1 MYFGIDNSYQN
12 MLYYKNNKE
21 NTMAQLNTTEQIL
34 QYALEQQGITQQES
48 VGGSLYCEMID
59 ADQAEW
65 FRKDLQEK
73 VSMDTEVKMYALGK
87 GVNRNR
93 QEYVYD
99 FVPKA
104 EPIPPEIEHMVE
116 LEAEIARGK

>member
-1 MYFGIDNSYQN
+1 
-12 MLYYKNNKE
+12 
-21 NTMAQLNTTEQIL
+21 MAQLNTTEQIL
-34 QYALEQQGITQQES
+34 QYAREQQGITQQES

-59 ADQAEW
+59 RDQAEW

-73 VSMDTEVKMYALGK
+73 VNSNTEVKMYALGK
-87 GVNRNR
+87 GINRDR

-99 FVPKA
+99 FVPKTQT
-104 EPIPPEIEHMVE
+104 EIPAEIEHMVE

>member
-1 MYFGIDNSYQN
+1 
-12 MLYYKNNKE
+12 
-21 NTMAQLNTTEQIL
+21 MAQLNTSEDIL
-34 QYALEQQGITQQES
+34 QYARAQSGITQQDT

-73 VSMDTEVKMYALGK
+73 VSMNTEVKMYALGK
-87 GVNRNR
+87 GVNRDR

-104 EPIPPEIEHMVE
+104 EPVPPEVEHQIE
-116 LEAEIARGK
+116 LEAEIQRGK

>member
-1 MYFGIDNSYQN
+1 
-12 MLYYKNNKE
+12 
-21 NTMAQLNTTEQIL
+21 MAPLNTTEDIL
-34 QYALEQQGITQQES
+34 QYAKAQSGITQQDI

-73 VSMDTEVKMYALGK
+73 VTQNTEVKMYALGK
-87 GVNRNR
+87 GINRDR

-99 FVPKA
+99 FVPKK
-104 EPIPPEIEHMVE
+104 ELEIPPEVEHQIELM
-116 LEAEIARGK
+116 AEIARGK

>member
-1 MYFGIDNSYQN
+1 
-12 MLYYKNNKE
+12 
-21 NTMAQLNTTEQIL
+21 MAQLNTTEDIL
-34 QYALEQQGITQQES
+34 QYAKEQSGITQQDM

-73 VSMDTEVKMYALGK
+73 VSMNTEVKMYALGK
-87 GVNRNR
+87 GVNRDR

-99 FVPKA
+99 FVPKT
-104 EPIPPEIEHMVE
+104 EPIPDEIEHMVE

>member
-1 MYFGIDNSYQN
+1 
-12 MLYYKNNKE
+12 
-21 NTMAQLNTTEQIL
+21 MAQLNTTQDIL
-34 QYALEQQGITQQES
+34 QHAKAQPGITQQDM

-73 VSMDTEVKMYALGK
+73 VTMNTEVKMYALGR
-87 GVNRNR
+87 GINRDR

-104 EPIPPEIEHMVE
+104 EPIPPEVEHMID

>member
-1 MYFGIDNSYQN
+1 
-12 MLYYKNNKE
+12 
-21 NTMAQLNTTEQIL
+21 MAQLNTTEDIL
-34 QYALEQQGITQQES
+34 QHALAQSGIQQQES

-59 ADQAEW
+59 RDQAEW

-73 VSMDTEVKMYALGK
+73 VNSNTEVKMYALGK

-93 QEYVYD
+93 VEYVYD
-99 FVPKA
+99 FVPKT
-104 EPIPPEIEHMVE
+104 EQIPDEIEHMVE

>member
-1 MYFGIDNSYQN
+1 
-12 MLYYKNNKE
+12 
-21 NTMAQLNTTEQIL
+21 MAQLNTTQDIL
-34 QYALEQQGITQQES
+34 QYAKAQSGITQQDI

-73 VSMDTEVKMYALGK
+73 VTQDTEVKMYALGK
-87 GVNRNR
+87 GINRNR
-93 QEYVYD
+93 VEYVYD
-99 FVPKA
+99 FVPKTQTEIPA
-104 EPIPPEIEHMVE
+104 EVEQMIE

>member
-1 MYFGIDNSYQN
+1 
-12 MLYYKNNKE
+12 
-21 NTMAQLNTTEQIL
+21 MAQLNTTEDIL
-34 QYALEQQGITQQES
+34 QHAKAQQGITQQDM

-73 VSMDTEVKMYALGK
+73 VSMNTEVKMYALGK
-87 GVNRNR
+87 GVNRDR

-99 FVPKA
+99 FVPKM
-104 EPIPPEIEHMVE
+104 EQIPDEIEHMVE

>member
-1 MYFGIDNSYQN
+1 
-12 MLYYKNNKE
+12 
-21 NTMAQLNTTEQIL
+21 MAQLNTTEQIL
-34 QYALEQQGITQQES
+34 QYALEQTGITQQES
-48 VGGSLYCEMID
+48 VGGSLYCELID
-59 ADQAEW
+59 RDQAEW

-73 VSMDTEVKMYALGK
+73 VSQDTEVKMYALGK
-87 GVNRNR
+87 GVNQNR

-104 EPIPPEIEHMVE
+104 EPIPAEIEHMVE

>member
-1 MYFGIDNSYQN
+1 MV
-12 MLYYKNNKE
+12 
-21 NTMAQLNTTEQIL
+21 QLNTTQDIL
-34 QYALEQQGITQQES
+34 QYAKAQSGITQQDI
-48 VGGSLYCEMID
+48 VGGSLYCELID

-73 VSMDTEVKMYALGK
+73 VSQDTVVKMYVLGK
-87 GVNRNR
+87 GVNRHR

-99 FVPKA
+99 FVPKSEEIPA
-104 EPIPPEIEHMVE
+104 EVEHMVE

>member
-1 MYFGIDNSYQN
+1 
-12 MLYYKNNKE
+12 
-21 NTMAQLNTTEQIL
+21 MAQLNTTQDIL
-34 QYALEQQGITQQES
+34 QYAKAQSGITQQDI

-59 ADQAEW
+59 VDQAEW

-73 VSMDTEVKMYALGK
+73 VNSNTEVKMYALGK

-93 QEYVYD
+93 VEYVYD
-99 FVPKA
+99 FVPKSEEIPA
-104 EPIPPEIEHMVE
+104 EVEQMIE

>member
-1 MYFGIDNSYQN
+1 
-12 MLYYKNNKE
+12 
-21 NTMAQLNTTEQIL
+21 MAPLNTTQDIL
-34 QYALEQQGITQQES
+34 QHAKAQPGITQQDM

-59 ADQAEW
+59 RDQAEW

-73 VSMDTEVKMYALGK
+73 VSMNTEVKMYALGR
-87 GVNRNR
+87 GVNRDR

-104 EPIPPEIEHMVE
+104 EPIPPEVEHMID

>member
-1 MYFGIDNSYQN
+1 
-12 MLYYKNNKE
+12 
-21 NTMAQLNTTEQIL
+21 MAQLNTTEQIL
-34 QYALEQQGITQQES
+34 QYAREQQGITQQDI

-59 ADQAEW
+59 TDQAEW
-65 FRKDLQEK
+65 FRKDLQER
-73 VSMDTEVKMYALGK
+73 VSQDTEVKMYALGR
-87 GVNRNR
+87 GIHRNR

-104 EPIPPEIEHMVE
+104 EPIPPEVEHMVE

>member
-1 MYFGIDNSYQN
+1 
-12 MLYYKNNKE
+12 
-21 NTMAQLNTTEQIL
+21 MAQLNTIQDIL
-34 QYALEQQGITQQES
+34 QYARAQSGITQQDM

-59 ADQAEW
+59 QDQAEW

-73 VSMDTEVKMYALGK
+73 VSMNTEVKMYALGK
-87 GVNRNR
+87 GVNRDR

-104 EPIPPEIEHMVE
+104 EPIPPEVEHMVE

>member
-1 MYFGIDNSYQN
+1 
-12 MLYYKNNKE
+12 
-21 NTMAQLNTTEQIL
+21 MAQLNTIQDIL
-34 QYALEQQGITQQES
+34 QHALAQSGIQQQES

-59 ADQAEW
+59 QDQAEW

-73 VSMDTEVKMYALGK
+73 VSMNTEVKMYRLGQGK
-87 GVNRNR
+87 NRDR

-99 FVPKA
+99 FVPKT
-104 EPIPPEIEHMVE
+104 EPIPDEIEHMVE

>member
-1 MYFGIDNSYQN
+1 
-12 MLYYKNNKE
+12 
-21 NTMAQLNTTEQIL
+21 MAQLNTTEQIL
-34 QYALEQQGITQQES
+34 QYALTQSGITQQDI

-59 ADQAEW
+59 RDQAEW

-73 VSMDTEVKMYALGK
+73 VNSNTEVKMYSLGK
-87 GVNRNR
+87 GVNQNR

>member
-1 MYFGIDNSYQN
+1 
-12 MLYYKNNKE
+12 
-21 NTMAQLNTTEQIL
+21 MAQLNTTEDIL
-34 QYALEQQGITQQES
+34 QYALTQSGITQQDM

-59 ADQAEW
+59 RDQAEW

-73 VSMDTEVKMYALGK
+73 VSSNTEVKMYALGR
-87 GVNRNR
+87 GVNRDR

-104 EPIPPEIEHMVE
+104 EPIPPEVEQMIE
-116 LEAEIARGK
+116 LEAEIQRGR

>member
-1 MYFGIDNSYQN
+1 
-12 MLYYKNNKE
+12 
-21 NTMAQLNTTEQIL
+21 MAQLNTTEQIL
-34 QYALEQQGITQQES
+34 QYALTQSGITQQDI
-48 VGGSLYCEMID
+48 VGGSLYCELID

-73 VSMDTEVKMYALGK
+73 VTQDTEVKMYALGK
-87 GVNRNR
+87 GINRDR

-99 FVPKA
+99 FVPKTQTEIPA
-104 EPIPPEIEHMVE
+104 EVEQMIE

>member
-1 MYFGIDNSYQN
+1 
-12 MLYYKNNKE
+12 
-21 NTMAQLNTTEQIL
+21 MAQLNTIQDIL
-34 QYALEQQGITQQES
+34 QYAKEQSGITQQDM

-73 VSMDTEVKMYALGK
+73 VSQNTEVKMYALGK
-87 GVNRNR
+87 GVNRDR

-99 FVPKA
+99 FVPATPTEIPA
-104 EPIPPEIEHMVE
+104 EVEQMIE

>member
-1 MYFGIDNSYQN
+1 
-12 MLYYKNNKE
+12 
-21 NTMAQLNTTEQIL
+21 MAPLNTTQDIL
-34 QYALEQQGITQQES
+34 QYAREQSGITQQDM

-73 VSMDTEVKMYALGK
+73 VSQNTEVKMYALGK
-87 GVNRNR
+87 GVNRDR

-99 FVPKA
+99 FVPKKELEIPA
-104 EPIPPEIEHMVE
+104 EVEQMIE

>member
-1 MYFGIDNSYQN
+1 
-12 MLYYKNNKE
+12 
-21 NTMAQLNTTEQIL
+21 MAQLNTIQDIL
-34 QYALEQQGITQQES
+34 QYAREQSGITQQDM

-73 VSMDTEVKMYALGK
+73 VSMNTEVKMYALGK
-87 GVNRNR
+87 GVNRDR

-99 FVPKA
+99 FVPATPTEIPA
-104 EPIPPEIEHMVE
+104 EVEQMIE

>member
-1 MYFGIDNSYQN
+1 
-12 MLYYKNNKE
+12 
-21 NTMAQLNTTEQIL
+21 MAQLNTTEQIL
-34 QYALEQQGITQQES
+34 QYAKEQSGIQQQES

-59 ADQAEW
+59 RDQAEW

-73 VSMDTEVKMYALGK
+73 VNSNTEVKMYSLGK
-87 GVNRNR
+87 GVNQNR

-99 FVPKA
+99 FVPKST
-104 EPIPPEIEHMVE
+104 EIPAEIEHMVE

>member
-1 MYFGIDNSYQN
+1 
-12 MLYYKNNKE
+12 
-21 NTMAQLNTTEQIL
+21 MAQLNTIQDIL
-34 QYALEQQGITQQES
+34 QDAREQSGITQQDM

-73 VSMDTEVKMYALGK
+73 VSMDTEVKMYALGR
-87 GVNRNR
+87 GVNRDR

-99 FVPKA
+99 FVPA
-104 EPIPPEIEHMVE
+104 TPTEIPPEVEHMVE

>member
-1 MYFGIDNSYQN
+1 
-12 MLYYKNNKE
+12 
-21 NTMAQLNTTEQIL
+21 MAQLNTTEQIL
-34 QYALEQQGITQQES
+34 QYAREQQGITQQDI

-59 ADQAEW
+59 TDQAEW

-73 VSMDTEVKMYALGK
+73 VNSNTEVKMYALGR
-87 GVNRNR
+87 GIHRDR

-99 FVPKA
+99 FVPA
-104 EPIPPEIEHMVE
+104 TQTEIPPEVEQMIE

>member
-1 MYFGIDNSYQN
+1 
-12 MLYYKNNKE
+12 
-21 NTMAQLNTTEQIL
+21 MAQLNTTEQIL
-34 QYALEQQGITQQES
+34 QYAKEQSGIQQQES

-59 ADQAEW
+59 RDQAEW

-73 VSMDTEVKMYALGK
+73 VSQDTVVKMYVLGK
-87 GVNRNR
+87 GVNRDR

-99 FVPKA
+99 FVPKSEEIPA
-104 EPIPPEIEHMVE
+104 EVEHMVE

>member
-1 MYFGIDNSYQN
+1 
-12 MLYYKNNKE
+12 
-21 NTMAQLNTTEQIL
+21 MAQLNTTEDIL
-34 QYALEQQGITQQES
+34 QYALAQSGIQQQES

-65 FRKDLQEK
+65 FQKDLQEK
-73 VSMDTEVKMYALGK
+73 VSMNTEVKMYRLGK
-87 GVNRNR
+87 GKNRDR

-104 EPIPPEIEHMVE
+104 EPVPPEVEHQVE
-116 LEAEIARGK
+116 LEAEIQRGR

>member
-1 MYFGIDNSYQN
+1 
-12 MLYYKNNKE
+12 
-21 NTMAQLNTTEQIL
+21 MAQLNTTEDIL
-34 QYALEQQGITQQES
+34 QYAKAQPGITEQDM
-48 VGGSLYCEMID
+48 VGGSLYCELID

-73 VSMDTEVKMYALGK
+73 VSSDTEVKMYRLGT

-99 FVPKA
+99 FVPKSEEIPA
-104 EPIPPEIEHMVE
+104 EVEQMVE
-116 LEAEIARGK
+116 LEAEIARGR